1 MSTTADLVIIGGGI
15 VGCATALATISRNR
29 GLKVLLLEKE
39 TRLAAHQTGHN
50 SGVIHAGLYYRPGSL
65 KAATCAS
72 GREALYRFCA
82 EHDIPHQRCGKVV
95 VAVDDSELPRLDE
108 LERRGRA
115 NGLDGL
121 QRLTARQVREHE
133 PNVAGVAG
141 LFVPQTGVV
150 DYVQVTQKMAA
161 RFEALGGIVRLG
173 APVTRIRNANG
184 ICLIEAGGER
194 IEAHGLVNCAGLYA
208 DRIARSAG
216 MQPDLQIVPFRGEYY
231 EIRPERRHLVK
242 HLIYPVPDP
251 EMPFLG
257 VHFTRRIDGSVEAGP
272 NAVLAWRR
280 EGYRRTDISLRDL
293 SETLR
298 FSGFWKLSARFWRA
312 GIEEYGRSF
321 AKARFVKSLQRLM
334 PELRSSDLIPG
345 GSGVRAQAVD
355 DRGRLLDDFHI
366 IKTGRMVHVLNA
378 PSPAATASL
387 SIGEQIADQVLEL
400 YEQDYAAQEPEARDC

>member
-1 MSTTADLVIIGGGI
+1 MSSTADLVIIGGGI
-15 VGCATALATISRNR
+15 VGCATALATISRNP

-82 EHDIPHQRCGKVV
+82 EHDIPHKRCGKVV
-95 VAVDDSELPRLDE
+95 VAVDESELPRLDE
-108 LERRGRA
+108 LERRGLA

-121 QRLTARQVREHE
+121 QRLTTKQLRDHE
-133 PNVAGVAG
+133 PNVSGVAG

-161 RFEALGGIVRLG
+161 LFEAQGGTVRLG
-173 APVTRIRNANG
+173 ATVTRIQNANG
-184 ICLIEAGGER
+184 TCLVEAGGNR
-194 IEAHGLVNCAGLYA
+194 IEARGLVNCAGLHA

-216 MQPDLQIVPFRGEYY
+216 LQPDLQIVPFRGEYY
-231 EIRPERRHLVK
+231 EIRPERRHLVR

-257 VHFTRRIDGSVEAGP
+257 VHFTRRIDDSVEAGP

-280 EGYRRTDISLRDL
+280 EGYRRTDISLGDL
-293 SETLR
+293 AET
-298 FSGFWKLSARFWRA
+298 FSFGGFWKLAGRFWRA
-312 GIEEYGRSF
+312 GIEEQGRSF
-321 AKARFVKSLQRLM
+321 SKRLFVKSLQRLL
-334 PELRSSDLIPG
+334 PDIGSVDLVAG
-345 GSGVRAQAVD
+345 NSGVRAQAVD
-355 DRGRLLDDFHI
+355 RQGRLLDDFCI
-366 IKTGRMVHVLNA
+366 ISEGRMIHVLNA

-400 YEQDYAAQEPEARDC
+400 Y